1 VRILA
6 KFLALAVMAG
16 CVVLGSGCSGINTGT
31 SVSPAS
37 FLLPGIMRADPARP
51 DGRLPV
57 VSEPVVI
64 VAQVR

>member
-1 VRILA
+1 
-6 KFLALAVMAG
+6 MAG